1 MTHSEYNTLI
11 RQRYRNMQTRFATR
25 RTASGRVTQI
35 GREVPFTPE
44 EFAEWILGL
53 LGGVPSGRAQC
64 SYCRHTVTVQDLEI
78 DHCISPHQGG
88 DLGFENLVPCCSNC
102 NKQKGEMSDM
112 SFRRLL
118 HLVNS
123 PDFRYVDRDN
133 ILGRLQR
140 ETKFIWGAHRKRR
153 SNSNTVRSN
162 PAGRLRLPPGQVQG

>member
-1 MTHSEYNTLI
+1 
-11 RQRYRNMQTRFATR
+11 
-25 RTASGRVTQI
+25 
-35 GREVPFTPE
+35 
-44 EFAEWILGL
+44 
-53 LGGVPSGRAQC
+53 
-64 SYCRHTVTVQDLEI
+64 
-78 DHCISPHQGG
+78 
-88 DLGFENLVPCCSNC
+88 
-102 NKQKGEMSDM
+102 M

-162 PAGRLRLPPGQVQG
+162 PAGRIREPRG